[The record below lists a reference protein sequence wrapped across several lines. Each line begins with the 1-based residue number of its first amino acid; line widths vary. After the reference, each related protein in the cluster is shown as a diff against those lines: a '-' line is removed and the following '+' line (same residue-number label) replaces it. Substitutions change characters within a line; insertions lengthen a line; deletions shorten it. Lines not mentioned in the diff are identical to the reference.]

1 MASTKKTNKTN
12 GNSAKTTTART
23 KTKSTLGTWADP
35 KNLGLTDK
43 AFFKPEDAKTHRVH
57 LMAPPVRAHVQFVN
71 GLGFIRTLSEYEE
84 RNGTEICVT
93 PGRDV
98 ELLGKEPMLMWMA
111 PVLVYET
118 DKKGQVSNP
127 SEFNYEFQLW
137 SFYATDYKRLY
148 GMVVEWGEDE
158 FNGKD
163 LLVTGVKKGKYI
175 NADLALAAKTAL
187 CLGPAVRAD
196 IESAFAGYQF
206 RDVDRWIARTVT
218 EEELEDAVS
227 KMEQAADRKGGKV
240 SDVER

>member
-1 MASTKKTNKTN
+1 MASTKKTAN
-12 GNSAKTTTART
+12 GKNNGTKGATKS

-71 GLGFIRTLSEYEE
+71 GLGFIRTLGEYEE
-84 RNGTEICVT
+84 RNGSEICVT

-118 DKKGQVSNP
+118 DKKGQVNNA
-127 SEFNYEFQLW
+127 SEFSYEFQLW

-148 GMVVEWGEDE
+148 GMVVEWGEEE
-158 FNGKD
+158 FNSKD

-187 CLGPAVRAD
+187 CLGSNVRD
-196 IESAFAGYQF
+196 EIESAFASYQF
-206 RDVDRWIARTVT
+206 RDVERWIARTVT
-218 EEELEDAVS
+218 EEELEDAVA
-227 KMEQAADRKGGKV
+227 KMESTADRKGGKV